1 MHEPYK
7 AAKKQKTTPVGV
19 VEPSFKERS
28 GGSIELFF
36 SVGLDGAI
44 GGGVSHAGQHKARFD
59 LIVVQEALVGLI
71 NGAGRILPAQVEQA
85 PARQE

>member
-1 MHEPYK
+1 M
-7 AAKKQKTTPVGV
+7 
-19 VEPSFKERS
+19 
-28 GGSIELFF
+28 
-36 SVGLDGAI
+36 GLDGAI

-71 NGAGRILPAQVEQA
+71 NGAGSDLPAQVEQA